1 MYNTAAPARLARLER
16 AAGEIMSTVK
26 VAIAGATGYGG
37 SNLFRILLGHP
48 EVEITY
54 LGVQSHVGRRM
65 HEVYPHLPEFD
76 LACEAW
82 DADAVCGRADVV
94 VMALPHGLS
103 MHSVPALLEGGA
115 RVIDFGADFRLR
127 DPAAYP
133 RWYGIEHA
141 CPELLGEA
149 VYTIPELGRDR
160 IAAARLV
167 ACPGCYP
174 TSALVPLAPFLRDK
188 AVDPGGIIIDSKS
201 GVSGAGRSALKLD
214 YHFPEANEDVAAY
227 AVTVHRHTPEIEQE
241 ASRVAGAE
249 VRVSFTPHLIPMT
262 RGIFTT
268 IYATLARDLTTDQAI
283 EILREAYAG
292 EPFVKVLGG
301 DRLPHTKATWGS
313 NYVHVTACVDARVNR
328 LILLSALDNL
338 GKGEASQAVQILNVM
353 MGWPETTA
361 ISQIAIYP

>member
-1 MYNTAAPARLARLER
+1 M
-16 AAGEIMSTVK
+16 MSK
-26 VAIAGATGYGG
+26 VRVAVAGATGYGG
-37 SNLFRILLGHP
+37 SNLFRMLLGHP

-54 LGVQSHVGRRM
+54 LGSQSYVGKRM

-82 DADAVCGRADVV
+82 DVEAVRDRAEVFIL
-94 VMALPHGLS
+94 ALPHGLS
-103 MHSVPALLEGGA
+103 MRSVPALLESGK
-115 RVIDFGADFRLR
+115 RVIDFGADYRLR

-141 CPELLGEA
+141 SPSLLEEA
-149 VYTIPELGRDR
+149 VYTIPELGREE

-174 TSALVPLAPFLRDK
+174 TSALIPLAPFLR
-188 AVDPGGIIIDSKS
+188 ARAIEPQRIIIDSKS
-201 GVSGAGRSALKLD
+201 GVSGAGRAAIKLD
-214 YHFPEANEDVAAY
+214 YHFPEANEDVCAY
-227 AVTVHRHTPEIEQE
+227 AVAQHRHTPEIEQE
-241 ASRVAGAE
+241 ASRIAGTE

-268 IYATLARDLTTDQAI
+268 IYADLGRSLTTDQAI
-283 EILREAYAG
+283 EIMRDAYDR
-292 EPFVKVLGG
+292 EPFVKVLGA
-301 DRLPHTKATWGS
+301 DTLPHTKSTAGS
-313 NYVHVTACVDARVNR
+313 NFVHVTARVDARMNR

-338 GKGEASQAVQILNVM
+338 GKGEASQAIQILNVM

-361 ISQIAIYP
+361 IDQVTVYP